1 MKKEFPDHIFKAYDV
16 RGIYPSE
23 LDEELAYKT
32 GRAFVTFLKDEY
44 KLKEKLRIVVS
55 SDMRI
60 SSPKLKKSLIKGLID
75 QGSDVIDIG
84 LASSPTF
91 YFAVSYYD
99 YDGGIIVSASHN
111 PKKYNGFKFVRR
123 NARSVSKETGIYM
136 IRDLVERNEFKKV
149 KKGNINRRE
158 NVLEDQLEHDLK
170 YANITGIKKFKIVL
184 DPANA
189 MGIQYL
195 EGVFSRIPSDIIK
208 MNFELDGTFPA
219 HQADPLQDENVIDLK
234 KRVLKEKADLG
245 ITTDGDGDRIFFVDD
260 KGEIVPPYILRGL
273 LAKIFLRDKP
283 GSNICYDIR
292 PGRITRDII
301 IENGGKPV
309 ITRVGHSF
317 IKEKMIEVDAFF
329 AGESSGHFFLRFDEG
344 YYEAPIVVILKILRE
359 LSLSGKTF
367 SDLIKPYNK
376 YYHSGEINSSV
387 HDKENVIKKLA
398 ETFSD
403 ADDINYLDGLTVEY
417 NDFWF
422 NVRPSNTEPLLRVNL
437 EAKTKDKMEEMRDK
451 IITIIRE
458 KS

>member
-1 MKKEFPDHIFKAYDV
+1 MKKEFPGHIFKAYDV

-23 LDEELAYKT
+23 LDEDLSYKT

-44 KLKEKLRIVVS
+44 KPKEKLEIVVS

-60 SSPKLKKSLIKGLID
+60 SSPSLKESLIKGIID
-75 QGSDVIDIG
+75 QGANVIDIG

-91 YFAVSYYD
+91 YFAVAYYG

-111 PKKYNGFKFVRR
+111 PKEYNGFKFVRR
-123 NARSVSKETGIYM
+123 KARAVSKETGIYN
-136 IRDLVERNEFKKV
+136 IRDLVEKNEFSKV
-149 KKGNINRRE
+149 EKGAITKRD
-158 NVLEDQLEHDLK
+158 NVLDDQLKHDMN
-170 YANITGIKKFKIVL
+170 YANTSGIKKFKIVL

-195 EGVFSRIPSDIIK
+195 EAVFSMIPADIIK

-219 HQADPLQDENVIDLK
+219 HQADPLQDENVVDLK
-234 KRVLKEKADLG
+234 KRVVMEKADLG

-283 GSNICYDIR
+283 GSYICYDIR

-309 ITRVGHSF
+309 ITRVGHSL

-344 YYEAPIVVILKILRE
+344 FYEAPIVVILKILGE
-359 LSLSGKTF
+359 LSVSGKSF
-367 SDLIKPYNK
+367 SDLIKPFKK
-376 YYHSGEINSSV
+376 YFHSGEINSSV
-387 HDKENVIKKLA
+387 IDKEGVIKKLA
-398 ETFSD
+398 GVFHD
-403 ADDINYLDGLTVEY
+403 AKDINYLDGLTVEY
-417 NDFWF
+417 DDFWF
-422 NVRPSNTEPLLRVNL
+422 NVRPSNTEPLLRLNL
-437 EAKTKDKMEEMRDK
+437 ESKTKYKMIEMRDK
-451 IITIIRE
+451 IIDMIRN
-458 KS
+458 

>member
-1 MKKEFPDHIFKAYDV
+1 MKKEFPGHIFKAYDV

-23 LDEELAYKT
+23 LDEDLAYKT

-44 KLKEKLRIVVS
+44 KSKEKLRIVVS

-60 SSPKLKKSLIKGLID
+60 SSPDLKKSLMKGVID
-75 QGSDVIDIG
+75 QGANVIDIG

-91 YFAVSYYD
+91 YFAVAYYG
-99 YDGGIIVSASHN
+99 YDGGVIVSASHN
-111 PKKYNGFKFVRR
+111 PKEYNGFKFVRR
-123 NARSVSKETGIYM
+123 NARAVSKETGIYL
-136 IRDLVERNEFKKV
+136 IRDLVEKNEFQKIEKGTIKK
-149 KKGNINRRE
+149 RE
-158 NVLEDQLEHDLK
+158 NVLDEQLKHDMK
-170 YANITGIKKFKIVL
+170 YADTRGIKNFKIVL

-195 EGVFSRIPSDIIK
+195 EAVFSKIPADIVK

-219 HQADPLQDENVIDLK
+219 HQADPLQDENVTDLK
-234 KRVLKEKADLG
+234 KRVLKEKAHLG

-260 KGEIVPPYILRGL
+260 KGEIVPPYILRAL

-283 GSNICYDIR
+283 GSYICYDIR
-292 PGRITRDII
+292 PGRITKDII

-309 ITRVGHSF
+309 ITRVGHSL

-359 LSLSGKTF
+359 LSRSGKNF
-367 SDLIKPYNK
+367 SDLIKPYKK

-387 HDKENVIKKLA
+387 KDKEGVMKKLA
-398 ETFSD
+398 KTFSD
-403 ADDINYLDGLTVEY
+403 ANEINYLDGLTVEY

-422 NVRPSNTEPLLRVNL
+422 NVRASNTEPLLRLNL

-451 IITIIRE
+451 IIEIIRA
-458 KS
+458 